1 MNGAMKKAAI
11 ALAISGIAG
20 IYGVAQAAVLGDVSH
35 ADPGGIRVGAST
47 YPASDQGSP
56 GAGVDGQLR
65 NAIASTSHFANTKY
79 RDEHGVYDYS
89 GRQLVADGAPGPGS
103 RGGDHSKLGVWSFSQ
118 AGSEAVWFGEWNA
131 ESATGAVGSKTPGT
145 HTVWYVGESKDVAS
159 TLPIGSPVRY
169 MVRSIN
175 NYTGAALP
183 TSTLTANFALGT
195 ARSTGDIAFSTGA
208 IKTVNNDV
216 RLTARN
222 VSVAS
227 SSGTGGNLDGRF
239 FGTGAAAVAGM
250 VKFADRNRDT
260 AFGGAKIR

>member
-1 MNGAMKKAAI
+1 MNGAI

-20 IYGVAQAAVLGDVSH
+20 ISGLAQAAVLGDVSH
-35 ADPGGIRVGAST
+35 SDPGGIRVGSAV
-47 YPASDQGSP
+47 YPISDRGSP

-79 RDEHGVYDYS
+79 RNDHGVYRYS
-89 GRQLVADGAPGPGS
+89 GRQLVADGAPGPNMPE
-103 RGGDHSKLGVWSFSQ
+103 RDHSKLGVWSFSQ
-118 AGSEAVWFGEWNA
+118 AGNEAVWFGEWNA
-131 ESATGAVGSKTPGT
+131 ESATGAIGTKTPGT

-159 TLPIGSPVRY
+159 TLPTGSPVRY
-169 MVRSIN
+169 TVRSIN

-195 ARSTGDIAFSTGA
+195 ARSTGDIAFSAGA
-208 IKTVNNDV
+208 IKTVDNDV

-260 AFGGAKIR
+260 AFGGTKIR

>member
-11 ALAISGIAG
+11 VLAISGIAG
-20 IYGVAQAAVLGDVSH
+20 ISGVAHAAVLGDVSH

-47 YPASDQGSP
+47 YPESDRGSP

-65 NAIASTSHFANTKY
+65 NAIASTSHFANAKY
-79 RDEHGVYDYS
+79 RNVHGVYDYS

-103 RGGDHSKLGVWSFSQ
+103 RADHSKLGVWSFTQ

-131 ESATGAVGSKTPGT
+131 ESATGAAKTKVPGT

-159 TLPIGSPVRY
+159 TLPTGSPVRY
-169 MVRSIN
+169 TVRSIN

-208 IKTVNNDV
+208 IKTVDQDV
-216 RLTARN
+216 RLTASN

-227 SSGTGGNLDGRF
+227 SSGTGGNLEGRF
-239 FGTGAAAVAGM
+239 FGSGAAAVAGM
-250 VKFADRNRDT
+250 VKFADRNLDT